1 MSDAVKQ
8 LKEKVFQ
15 ANLAL
20 KENGL
25 ITLTWGNV
33 SEIDRSLGL
42 IAIKPSGVAYE
53 TMRAEDIVITDLSG
67 NVVEGNLRPSSDLPT
82 HVRLYQS
89 FPEIKAVVH
98 THSRWATVFAQ
109 AGRDIPMLGTTHAD
123 TFYGDVPCTRAMTK
137 EEIAGDYEAETATV
151 IVEAFQ
157 DKDPEA
163 IPGVVVFSHGP
174 FTWGKDAMSAVKN
187 AIVLE
192 EVAMMAWQTLT
203 LNPAATFQQE
213 LADKHYFRK
222 HGAGAYYGQGE
233 AK

>member
-1 MSDAVKQ
+1 MTDAVKQ
-8 LKEKVFQ
+8 LKKRVFE
-15 ANLAL
+15 ANIAL

-33 SEIDRSLGL
+33 SEIDRELGL
-42 IAIKPSGVAYE
+42 VAIKPSGVAYE
-53 TMRAEDIVITDLSG
+53 TMTAEDIVLTDLDG
-67 NVVEGNLRPSSDLPT
+67 NVVEGKLRPSSDLPT
-82 HVRLYQS
+82 HLNLYKS
-89 FPEIKAVVH
+89 FPSVKAVVH

-123 TFYGDVPCTRAMTK
+123 TFYGDVPCTRPMTA
-137 EEIAGDYEAETATV
+137 EEIAGDYEWETGTV
-151 IVEAFQ
+151 IVDAFK
-157 DKDPEA
+157 DKDPDA

-192 EVAMMAWQTLT
+192 EVAMMAYQTVQ
-203 LNPAATFQQE
+203 LNPNATFQQE

-222 HGAGAYYGQGE
+222 HGAGAYYGQAE
-233 AK
+233 SK

>member
-1 MSDAVKQ
+1 MTDAVKQ
-8 LKEKVFQ
+8 LKKRVFE
-15 ANLAL
+15 ANIAL

-33 SEIDRSLGL
+33 SEIDRELGL

-53 TMRAEDIVITDLSG
+53 TMTAEDIVLTDLDG
-67 NVVEGNLRPSSDLPT
+67 NVVEGKLRPSSDLPT
-82 HVRLYQS
+82 HLNLYKS
-89 FPEIKAVVH
+89 FPSVKAVVH

-123 TFYGDVPCTRAMTK
+123 TFYGDVPCTRPMTAA
-137 EEIAGDYEAETATV
+137 EIAGDYEWETGTV
-151 IVEAFQ
+151 IVDAFK
-157 DKDPEA
+157 DKDPDA

-192 EVAMMAWQTLT
+192 EVAMMAYQTVQ
-203 LNPAATFQQE
+203 LNPNATFQQE

-222 HGAGAYYGQGE
+222 HGAGAYYGQAE
-233 AK
+233 SK